1 MQHGMLNLMLW
12 HLVKAEYC
20 RTDVPSTSGST
31 RVTLYWPV
39 YSMSDGTL
47 ATSLVRIVL

>member
-1 MQHGMLNLMLW
+1 MQYGMIKPHVMALC
-12 HLVKAEYC
+12 KGC
-20 RTDVPSTSGST
+20 RTEVPSTSGST

>member
-1 MQHGMLNLMLW
+1 MLW
-12 HLVKAEYC
+12 HFVKAEYC

-31 RVTLYWPV
+31 RVLMLYWPV